1 MSRLTDL
8 VARAKAS
15 DPRLGK
21 ELEDEL
27 QHLMKRQHFG
37 LVFERHLPEAVEL
50 PNKPVR
56 PRDKVRVLPPRGS
69 KEKGDSTL
77 WKVQRIVKTG
87 AGRAAELVPPNDE
100 DTELAILPEV
110 VPVDDL
116 VVVAEVTDTIY
127 PGLVETGRVERGT
140 AEDPFH
146 TVINAENF
154 HALEMLTY
162 THRHAI
168 DAIYIDPPYNTGDKD
183 WKYNNDYV
191 EGDDDY
197 RHSKWLSMME
207 RRLLLAKELL
217 NPEDSVLIVTIDEK
231 EYLRLG
237 LLLEQTFPEARITMV
252 TSNIL
257 GGGVARKGTF
267 GRSSEYI
274 YFVQFGSSAPL
285 ALPLGEEWNQVG
297 TKNKTKIYW
306 ARLIRSGT
314 NAQRQDRPNLF
325 YPVFIY
331 NSPDGP
337 KFHSVGEAFYG
348 SDRSEIAAPAGT
360 TAVWPIRSN
369 GTEGNWQISPAGLTE
384 SIKLGYAKIG
394 RWKDE
399 QTTLY
404 YLKRGERKKVDDGIY
419 PVSGHASDGSVI
431 VDDSEYVMKFVPT
444 DMWRLTSHDAGNSGS
459 RLLLNL
465 LPGRK
470 FPFPKS
476 LYAVEDA
483 LRFFLKEKPNAVVL
497 DFFAGSGTT
506 AHAVMR
512 LNRQYG
518 GHRQSICITNNEVS
532 AEEQVKLR
540 KKGYRPGD
548 PEWETLGICDYITK
562 PRIRAAITGED
573 SEGKL
578 ITGDYRFNEEFSMS
592 EGFAENAIFFTLTY
606 ENSLAVA
613 YHKSFPK
620 VAALLWLRA
629 GSEGRVI
636 EEIPAKGWDAT
647 DTYAILENLDRAS
660 DFIEAVS
667 EHKRVRVAYV
677 VTDDDR
683 RFQMI
688 AQSLPSS
695 VEPVR
700 LYQSYLLNFQ
710 LNNGRGVA

>member
-27 QHLMKRQHFG
+27 QHLMRRQHFG

-56 PRDKVRVLPPRGS
+56 PRDKVRILPPRGS

-168 DAIYIDPPYNTGDKD
+168 DTIYIDPPYNTGAKD

-197 RHSKWLSMME
+197 RHSKWLSLME

-237 LLLEQTFPEARITMV
+237 LLLEQTFPEARIQMASTV
-252 TSNIL
+252 INPKGQSR
-257 GGGVARKGTF
+257 GGHLARTD
-267 GRSSEYI
+267 EYI
-274 YFVQFGSSAPL
+274 FFVLFGAMTFS
-285 ALPLGEEWNQVG
+285 ALPLGKEWL
-297 TKNKTKIYW
+297 TTLKTTTQDIQW
-306 ARLIRSGT
+306 QQLRRRGLSG
-314 NAQRQDRPNLF
+314 AVRREDRPDMF
-325 YPVFIY
+325 YPLYIY
-331 NSPDGP
+331 DDGTGI
-337 KFHSVGEAFYG
+337 HSVGEPIPLDDEP
-348 SDRSEIAAPAGT
+348 SLEAPEGT
-360 TAVWPIRSN
+360 TALWPSRPDGSW
-369 GTEGNWQISPAGLTE
+369 GYWQVGRTRLLQLLEKGYVRAPRAVTG
-384 SIKLGYAKIG
+384 SI
-394 RWKDE
+394 
-399 QTTLY
+399 Y
-404 YLKRGERKKVDDGIY
+404 YLKAGEIRKVEAGLFKVIGN
-419 PVSGHASDGSVI
+419 GLDGSI
-431 VDDSEYVMKFVPT
+431 ITSNEDYEPT
-444 DMWRLTSHDAGNSGS
+444 FIPGTQWRVASHDAGVYGTNVTSA
-459 RLLLNL
+459 LI
-465 LPGRK
+465 PGHR

-476 LYAVEDA
+476 LYAVEDT
-483 LRFFLKEKPNAVVL
+483 LRFFIKNKPRAVVL

-506 AHAVMR
+506 AHSVIR
-512 LNRQYG
+512 LNRQDG
-518 GHRQSICITNNEVS
+518 GHRQCISVTNNEVS
-532 AEEQVKLR
+532 AEEQAKLR
-540 KKGYRPGD
+540 KKGLRPGD
-548 PEWETLGICDYITK
+548 PEWEALGICDYITK
-562 PRIRAAITGED
+562 PRIRAAITGTTP
-573 SEGKL
+573 SNTPIK
-578 ITGDYRFNEEFSMS
+578 GDYKFTDEFPMA
-592 EGFAENAIFFTLTY
+592 EGFEANAAFFTLTY
-606 ENSLAVA
+606 ENSLSVA
-613 YHKSFPK
+613 YNKAFEK
-620 VAALLWLRA
+620 VAPLLWLRA
-629 GSEGRVI
+629 GAEGRI
-636 EEIPAKGWDAT
+636 IGQIPDKGWDVA
-647 DTYAILENLDRAS
+647 DVYAILEDLDRAY
-660 DFIEAVS
+660 DFTDAVS
-667 EHKRVRVAYV
+667 ENERIKIAYI

-688 AQSLPSS
+688 CRSLPSW